1 MKRLVLAVALGLG
14 LSFPAFAQNAEVQKL
29 KCEPKPEYPGRL
41 AMGSETR
48 RKTFDREIKA
58 YKDCVTAYLEQRKAA
73 IKANQE
79 AADAAVEEHNA
90 VMKKVQ
96 DEQAAARQQ

>member
-1 MKRLVLAVALGLG
+1 MKRIALVIAAAAVAL
-14 LSFPAFAQNAEVQKL
+14 PALAQNVEVQKM

-41 AMGSETR
+41 ALQSETQ
-48 RKTFDREIKA
+48 RKRFDREVKS
-58 YKDCVTAYLEQRKAA
+58 YKDCVTAYLEQRKAG

-90 VMKKVQ
+90 VMKKIQ
-96 DEQAAARQQ
+96 EEQSAASK